1 MKKLSLSLLAKKVI
15 ESRKE
20 KNITQ
25 QQLSDLTNINRAM
38 ISRLESMDYI
48 PSIPQLEKLGEVL
61 EFEPISLF
69 LNDENKAS
77 PLKCSPLN
85 IAVAG
90 TGYVGL
96 SIATLLA
103 QNNHVTA
110 VDIIPEKVEMINNK
124 KSPIQDDYIEK
135 YLVEKDLDLIA
146 TIDGESAYK
155 NADFVVIAAP
165 TNYDSKKN
173 YFDTSAVESVIEL
186 VLKVNP
192 DAIMVI
198 KSTIPVG
205 YTDSVR
211 KKYNT
216 ENIIFSP
223 EFLRESKALYDNLY
237 PSRIIVSTD
246 INNERLVK
254 AAHTF
259 ASLLQ
264 EGAIEENIPT
274 LFMGFTEAE
283 AVKLFANTYL
293 ALRVSY
299 FNELDTYAEMKGL
312 DTKAIIDGVC
322 LDPRIGTHYNNPSFG
337 YGGYCLPKDT
347 KQLLANYNDVPQ
359 NMMSAIVESNRTRK
373 DFIADRVLELAGA
386 YEANSTWEASKEK
399 EVVIGVYR
407 LTMKSNSD
415 NFRQSSI
422 QGVMKR
428 LKAKGATVIIY
439 EPTLENGTTFFGSKV
454 VNDIDEFKRL
464 SKSIIA
470 NRYDSCLDDI
480 KEKVYTRDL
489 FQRD

>member
-1 MKKLSLSLLAKKVI
+1 MDKK
-15 ESRKE
+15 
-20 KNITQ
+20 
-25 QQLSDLTNINRAM
+25 
-38 ISRLESMDYI
+38 
-48 PSIPQLEKLGEVL
+48 
-61 EFEPISLF
+61 
-69 LNDENKAS
+69 
-77 PLKCSPLN
+77 

-103 QNNHVTA
+103 QHNHVTA
-110 VDIIPEKVEMINNK
+110 VDIIPEKVELINNR
-124 KSPIQDDYIEK
+124 KSPIQDEYIEK
-135 YLVEKDLDLIA
+135 YLAEKDLDLTA
-146 TIDGESAYK
+146 TLDGGAAYRD
-155 NADFVVIAAP
+155 AEFVVIAAP

-173 YFDTSAVESVIEL
+173 YFDTSAVEAVIRL
-186 VLKVNP
+186 VMEVNP

-205 YTDSVR
+205 YTAGIR
-211 KKYNT
+211 KKT
-216 ENIIFSP
+216 GSGNIIFSP

-246 INNERLVK
+246 GSERLNE
-254 AAHTF
+254 AARTF
-259 ASLLQ
+259 AGLLQ
-264 EGAIEENIPT
+264 EGAIKENIDT

-312 DTKAIIDGVC
+312 NTQDIINGVC
-322 LDPRIGTHYNNPSFG
+322 LDPRIGSHYNNPSFG

-347 KQLLANYNDVPQ
+347 KQLLANYADVPQ

-373 DFIADRVLELAGA
+373 DYIADRVLEIAGG
-386 YEANSTWEASKEK
+386 YGANSAYDADKEK
-399 EVVIGVYR
+399 EVTVGVYR

-428 LKAKGATVIIY
+428 IKAKGATVIIY
-439 EPTLENGTTFFGSKV
+439 EPTLEDGTTFFGSRV
-454 VNDIDEFKRL
+454 VNDLETFKGQAQA
-464 SKSIIA
+464 IIA
-470 NRYDSCLDDI
+470 NRYDSCLDDVR
-480 KEKVYTRDL
+480 EKVYTRDL
-489 FQRD
+489 FRRD